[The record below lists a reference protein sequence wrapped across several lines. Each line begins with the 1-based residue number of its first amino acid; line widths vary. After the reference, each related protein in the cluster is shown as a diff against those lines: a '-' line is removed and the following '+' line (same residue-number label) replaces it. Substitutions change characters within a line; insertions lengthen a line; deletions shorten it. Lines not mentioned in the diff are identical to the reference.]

1 MFPPIIVSLLCS
13 FALAIAVISVEFKWS
28 VYNMYCPLD
37 AQYVNLHA
45 YISAKDV
52 MKCKRKLVADIVFVL
67 DSSASIHKE
76 QFQQQ
81 LQFVEDVV
89 DQFPISTNEIRVGLL
104 TYSYHVYPAFNLSTF
119 NSITSLKRGIQRAKY
134 AGQGTFTAQAIAY
147 TREIMFSNKSGG
159 RQNVPEIMIIIT
171 DGISEN
177 QTATIS
183 EAKTAKLKGIK
194 IIVVGIGNGVDK
206 TELQTISSDPSS
218 KFMINVNSYGKLDT
232 IIDMLAGKACT
243 GILFYIYHTYI

>member
-1 MFPPIIVSLLCS
+1 
-13 FALAIAVISVEFKWS
+13 
-28 VYNMYCPLD
+28 
-37 AQYVNLHA
+37 
-45 YISAKDV
+45 
-52 MKCKRKLVADIVFVL
+52 
-67 DSSASIHKE
+67 
-76 QFQQQ
+76 
-81 LQFVEDVV
+81 
-89 DQFPISTNEIRVGLL
+89 L

-119 NSITSLKRGIQRAKY
+119 NSVTSLRRGIQRAKY
-134 AGQGTFTAQAIAY
+134 AGQGTFTAQAIEY
-147 TREIMFSNKSGG
+147 TREVMFSNESGG

-177 QTATIS
+177 QTATTS

-232 IIDMLAGKACT
+232 IMDMLAGKACT
-243 GILFYIYHTYI
+243 GILFYIYHTYIWYIRTRTVELSEHFAFIFGYLYSIL